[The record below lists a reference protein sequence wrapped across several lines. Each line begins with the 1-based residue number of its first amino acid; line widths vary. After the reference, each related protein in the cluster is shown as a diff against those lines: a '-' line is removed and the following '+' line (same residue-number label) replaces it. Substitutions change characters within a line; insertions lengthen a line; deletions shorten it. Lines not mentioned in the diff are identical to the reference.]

1 MDCTYMGSESLQAAV
16 TAVLHYSWKPVNYD
30 WKITTV
36 TVKSDVH

>member
-16 TAVLHYSWKPVNYD
+16 TAALHYSWKPVNYD
-30 WKITTV
+30 WKIKTV